1 MFDAPPDLPAAA
13 AVEPVQE
20 PSPQT
25 ADDFPSPLDSPQ
37 FRAHLASPCDMAQHA
52 DRDGQSLGRSA
63 LVC

>member
-37 FRAHLASPCDMAQHA
+37 FRAHHLTWLSMQTAMGS
-52 DRDGQSLGRSA
+52 R
-63 LVC
+63 